1 MMPDSDQLT
10 LIKPVSALPRAKQRK
25 PDPGIQGHFN
35 GLSRPKAYLNANPQM
50 HNVIG
55 YNFFC

>member
-10 LIKPVSALPRAKQRK
+10 LIKPVSALPRAKQRR
-25 PDPGIQGHFN
+25 PNPSIQGHFT
-35 GLSRPKAYLNANPQM
+35 GLLQNPVILNANPQA